1 MTKSQI
7 LSKLKNQDETYKV
20 TFTKANGKKRVMK
33 FITDDMAVDNIPGAI
48 TVQELT
54 KDGDLQWRSFKVKNV
69 LEIGPATVK
78 KATVK
83 PVVKAKASVAMAR
96 RKR

>member
-33 FITDDMAVDNIPGAI
+33 FVTDEMDTNYIPGAI

-69 LEIGPATVK
+69 LEIGPAVVK
-78 KATVK
+78 KA
-83 PVVKAKASVAMAR
+83 KAVATKVAASR
-96 RKR
+96 TRKR

>member
-33 FITDDMAVDNIPGAI
+33 FV
-48 TVQELT
+48 
-54 KDGDLQWRSFKVKNV
+54 
-69 LEIGPATVK
+69 
-78 KATVK
+78 
-83 PVVKAKASVAMAR
+83 
-96 RKR
+96 